1 MHPEQRFRRNLCLK
15 CSQNIRRAVAG
26 IRVVYQYDLG
36 MAGNGGKV
44 HVVRV
49 TKTGYV
55 DKQGRRKDYSSAYLR
70 RTYRDGGKVKNETVA
85 NLSALPDHVIDW
97 IDAGLK
103 GQQLVPAAE
112 AVTITR
118 SVPHGHVAA
127 VHAMARALGLP
138 GLLGPPGRQRD
149 LALALIISRVVRPGS
164 KLSTLT
170 WWDDTTLGD
179 LGVAGASTDDIY
191 AAMDWLAAGQD
202 AIEAE
207 LARRHLAPEPNPPG
221 MALFDLSSSW
231 LEGSHCPLAA
241 RGYSRDGKKGKL
253 QIEYGLLTDPA
264 GRPVAVRVFPGNT
277 GDPAAFTE
285 IVQVVREKF
294 GLAKMVMVGDRGMI
308 TSARI
313 QALNQLEDGTP
324 RPDGYGW
331 ITALRAPAIKRL
343 MADDGPLQLSLF
355 DQQDLAEITSGDF
368 PGERLVACRNPVL
381 AAERAR
387 KREDL
392 LAATEK
398 LLAPVIARV
407 QAGKLTG
414 AGEIGVEVGKVISKY
429 KTGKHFAVA
438 ITDDSL
444 TVTRKQDQIDAE
456 AALDGFYVL
465 RTPVP
470 VRELDASG
478 VVSAYKNLKYVE
490 RDFRHIKADDL
501 DLRPVFHRLE
511 ERVKAHVLTC
521 MLGCYLTWHL
531 RRAWAPLTFTDE
543 NPPAQASPV
552 APARRSARAQA
563 KASCQHDPA
572 GQPYRSF
579 RGLIDH
585 LATLTRNQVRFTG
598 THATV
603 PMLAEPTTAQRQ
615 AFDLLGVPIPLTL
628 K

>member
-1 MHPEQRFRRNLCLK
+1 
-15 CSQNIRRAVAG
+15 
-26 IRVVYQYDLG
+26 
-36 MAGNGGKV
+36 MAAKTGKV

-49 TKTGYV
+49 AKTGYV
-55 DKQGRRKDYSSAYLR
+55 DKQGRRRDYSSAYLR

-85 NLSALPDHVIDW
+85 NLSALPGHVIDL

-118 SVPHGHVAA
+118 SLPHGHVAA
-127 VHAMARALGLP
+127 VHAMAKELGLP
-138 GLLGPPGRQRD
+138 ALLGPAGRPRD
-149 LALALIISRVVRPGS
+149 LALALIISRVVKPGS

-170 WWDDTTLGD
+170 WWGDTTLGAD

-191 AAMDWLAAGQD
+191 AAMDWLGHRQD
-202 AIEAE
+202 TIEAG
-207 LARRHLAPEPNPPG
+207 LARRHLAPEPNPAR

-241 RGYSRDGKKGKL
+241 RGYSRDGKKGTL

-277 GDPAAFTE
+277 GDPGAFTA
-285 IVQVVREKF
+285 IVKVVREKF
-294 GLAKMVMVGDRGMI
+294 GLEQMVMAGDRGMI

-313 QALNQLEDGTP
+313 QALTELDED
-324 RPDGYGW
+324 YSW
-331 ITALRAPAIKRL
+331 ITALRAPAIKKL

-355 DQQDLAEITSGDF
+355 DQQDLAEITSDDF

-392 LAATEK
+392 LAATGK

-414 AGEIGVEVGKVISKY
+414 AGPIGVEVGKVISKY
-429 KTGKHFAVA
+429 KTGKHFAVT
-438 ITDDSL
+438 ITDDTL
-444 TVTRKQDQIDAE
+444 AVTRKQDQIDAE

-470 VRELDASG
+470 ASQLDGPA
-478 VVSAYKNLKYVE
+478 VVAAYKNLRYAG
-490 RDFRHIKADDL
+490 RDFRRIKSDDL

-511 ERVKAHVLTC
+511 ERVRAHVLIC
-521 MLGCYLTWHL
+521 MLACYLTWHL

-543 NPPAQASPV
+543 NPPAPVNPV
-552 APARRSARAQA
+552 APARRSPAAQA
-563 KASCQHDPA
+563 KASCQYDQA
-572 GQPYRSF
+572 GQPYRGF
-579 RGLIDH
+579 RGLLDH
-585 LATLTRNQVRFTG
+585 LATLTRNQVRFAG
-598 THATV
+598 TEVTV
-603 PMLAEPTTAQRQ
+603 PMLTEPTSAQRE
-615 AFDLLGVPIPLTL
+615 AFDLLGAAIPLTL
-628 K
+628 T